1 MIKIVIPLTS
11 KLSNCYF
18 TDEYI
23 LNNTDVYIANKEFLV
38 LFDTFENIS
47 AMVGNSGKLTQHL
60 IIQHV
65 IIQFINGEFFVGS
78 SSGNELRL
86 TAESSL
92 PLAFP
97 E

>member
-18 TDEYI
+18 TYEYI

-38 LFDTFENIS
+38 L
-47 AMVGNSGKLTQHL
+47 LTQYI

-92 PLAFP
+92 PLAFT